1 MSKRKKYTGLSA
13 AEVEASRAKYGI
25 NVITPVRKQS
35 WIKAFLLKFTDP
47 MIVILLVA
55 GLLSI
60 GVSYY
65 EYQTDPTPDFNVYFE
80 PIGIFLAILIATTL
94 SFFFEYKASREFN
107 VLNKINDEEPVTVI
121 RSGNTTSV
129 PRSQIVVGDIVIL
142 STGDE
147 IPADGQLLEAKTLG
161 VDESTLTGEPM
172 AHKTTCPEQFDPDA
186 TYPSDHVLRGT
197 KVIEGSGIIKV
208 TAVGDSTECGKVTI
222 ESGLESGERSPLDE
236 QMARLGKV
244 ISYFAYSIAV
254 LVVIGRIILFVMHTP
269 DFEWIRFVNYLLHT
283 AMLAVALLVMAVPEG
298 LPMSVTLSLAYS
310 MRRLLKSNNLVRKLN
325 ACETMGA
332 VTVICTDKT
341 GTLTQ
346 NRMQVQGALFA
357 VGPAEEYTEA
367 ENTAAST
374 ENSDISS
381 DSLVPVCTPSLAE
394 AIAINS
400 TADLDYSNADS
411 PAPIGNPTEASL
423 LLWMAASGYDYRD
436 IRAAATVVD
445 TLPFSTE
452 RKFMATVAH
461 SPLTGQRML
470 YVKGAPE
477 IVMAL
482 CSKIAPGLTRE
493 SIGQQLSEYQH
504 HAMRTLA
511 FASMTLAPDATS
523 PFANDKLSASGLC
536 LDGIVGISDPV
547 RPDVHDAISRCK
559 QAGINVKIV
568 TGDNPATAVEIAR
581 RIGLWTDDDN
591 ESNIITGAEIAEM
604 SDDEL
609 ASRAPGLKIIAR
621 ARPLDKKRLVEALR
635 SLGNVVAVT
644 GDGTNDAPA
653 LKSADI
659 GLSMGAGTSVAKQ
672 ASDITILDNSF
683 VSITSAV
690 MWGRSLYR
698 NIRRFVIFQL
708 TVNVVACLVVVIGSF
723 FGTDSPLTVTQMLW
737 VNLIMDTFAAVAL
750 STLPP
755 SPRVMDEKPRRR
767 NDPMLSRRMW
777 QFILFNGMWMA
788 FWLLLLLFL
797 YMNNREHYLTAWEQ
811 TVFFTT
817 FVMMQFWNMFNTKA
831 FCSHR
836 GPFDLK
842 NCTEFSLIAL
852 LIFFG
857 QVLIVDFGSSFF
869 SVCPISLTAWA
880 FIIAATYIIM
890 IIPAQIYRHL
900 YLSRLDADN
909 KTAQH

>member
-65 EYQTDPTPDFNVYFE
+65 EYQTDPTPDFNVFFE

-208 TAVGDSTECGKVTI
+208 VAVGDSTECGKVTI

-244 ISYFAYSIAV
+244 ISYFAYSVAV

-269 DFEWIRFVNYLLHT
+269 DFEWIRFINYLLHT
-283 AMLAVALLVMAVPEG
+283 SMLAVALLVMAVPEG

-346 NRMQVQGALFA
+346 NLMQVQGAHF
-357 VGPAEEYTEA
+357 PDETPDTD
-367 ENTAAST
+367 TAGTATASGLQ
-374 ENSDISS
+374 S
-381 DSLVPVCTPSLAE
+381 DSPLPLCTQSIAE
-394 AIAINS
+394 AIALNT
-400 TADLDYSNADS
+400 TAELDFTDAAS
-411 PAPIGNPTEASL
+411 PSPIGNPTEASL

-436 IRAAATVVD
+436 IRATATVVD

-452 RKFMATVAH
+452 RKFMATVVD

-493 SIGQQLSEYQH
+493 SIGQQLAEYQH

-511 FASMTLAPDATS
+511 FASMTLEPDATS
-523 PFANDKLSASGLC
+523 PFAKGTLTAGNLC
-536 LDGIVGISDPV
+536 FDGIVGISDPV

-767 NDPMLSRRMW
+767 TDPMLSPRMW
-777 QFILFNGMWMA
+777 KFILFNGAWMA

-817 FVMMQFWNMFNTKA
+817 FVMMQFWNMFNAKA